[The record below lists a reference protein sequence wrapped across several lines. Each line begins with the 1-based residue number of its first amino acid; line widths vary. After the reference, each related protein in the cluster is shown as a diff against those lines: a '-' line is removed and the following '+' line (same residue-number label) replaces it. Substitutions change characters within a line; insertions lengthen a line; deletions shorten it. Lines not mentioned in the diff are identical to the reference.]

1 MLELSTR
8 KTTPLW
14 IESKDDQSWM
24 IYLRRLLRKQV
35 HVYTRQGPWR
45 TNEFKSS
52 HIDLVMTI
60 NALIKGTRKSTH
72 MSREPQ
78 KGVNLYLSY
87 RVNSLL
93 TQITDPVTIQIAPT
107 SVTKIQ
113 HYGITIVR

>member
-1 MLELSTR
+1 M
-8 KTTPLW
+8 
-14 IESKDDQSWM
+14 DD
-24 IYLRRLLRKQV
+24 LFDETATKQV
-35 HVYTRQGPWR
+35 HVYTTQGPWR
-45 TNEFKSS
+45 TNEFKSY

-93 TQITDPVTIQIAPT
+93 IQITDPVTIQIDPT